1 MPRLREPALGRWRP
15 SGMKRFLPLVAAAGL
30 IVAACASGSPSG
42 SSATTG
48 EPPSTSTMPAAATG
62 VLAALA
68 PAGDCDALLDYFI
81 DQALSQVGP
90 YGLGGWGGPIVD
102 AVAEEAATDS
112 AGDGGGQPAG
122 GEDPTSTNVQVEGV
136 DEGDIVKA
144 AGDHL
149 YVLSG
154 QRLIGFSTAGGGLE
168 KLGSLSLGS
177 GFGGGEMLLHGD
189 RLVIVGTGW
198 DVRPLVGAQADVVP
212 PGWSFAQITL
222 VDVSDPAD
230 PSVIRRLTFDG
241 TVVT

>member
-1 MPRLREPALGRWRP
+1 
-15 SGMKRFLPLVAAAGL
+15 
-30 IVAACASGSPSG
+30 
-42 SSATTG
+42 
-48 EPPSTSTMPAAATG
+48 

-68 PAGDCDALLDYFI
+68 PAGDCDALLDSFI

-112 AGDGGGQPAG
+112 AGDGGQPAG

-168 KLGSLSLGS
+168 ELGSLSLRS
-177 GFGGGEMLLHGD
+177 GFGGDEMIPPRD
-189 RLVIVGTGW
+189 SLVIAG
-198 DVRPLVGAQADVVP
+198 
-212 PGWSFAQITL
+212 PG
-222 VDVSDPAD
+222 
-230 PSVIRRLTFDG
+230 R
-241 TVVT
+241 

>member
-42 SSATTG
+42 SSATAG
-48 EPPSTSTMPAAATG
+48 EPPSPSATPP
-62 VLAALA
+62 AALA

-112 AGDGGGQPAG
+112 AGDGGQPAG

-144 AGDHL
+144 AGDH
-149 YVLSG
+149 
-154 QRLIGFSTAGGGLE
+154 
-168 KLGSLSLGS
+168 
-177 GFGGGEMLLHGD
+177 
-189 RLVIVGTGW
+189 
-198 DVRPLVGAQADVVP
+198 
-212 PGWSFAQITL
+212 
-222 VDVSDPAD
+222 
-230 PSVIRRLTFDG
+230 
-241 TVVT
+241 